1 VVKLDDIPGLFHDRD
16 AVSAILFYNRWKI
29 MGFPHGP
36 WGDNPNRLVEVV
48 DLLDPLDKI
57 YHPRSV
63 I

>member
-1 VVKLDDIPGLFHDRD
+1 
-16 AVSAILFYNRWKI
+16 
-29 MGFPHGP
+29 MGFPHGH
-36 WGDNPNRLVEVV
+36 WGNNPNRLVEVV